1 MGGTIAI
8 HTPVQPSDEIVIT
21 RGGAGVFYWTD
32 MWRHRELLYYLVWR
46 DILIRYKQTVV
57 GIAWALLRPLVAT
70 FVMVIV
76 FGKLAGLGID
86 GLPYSL
92 GVLTGLL
99 SWQLFA
105 GAVGGVAQVVQEYLG
120 SFQGE
125 APAGVEQAIV
135 ARASVMVNVH
145 QAV

>member
-1 MGGTIAI
+1 MASTIENAAIHPAGTIVI
-8 HTPVQPSDEIVIT
+8 RSDG
-21 RGGAGVFYWTD
+21 GGAQYWKD
-32 MWRHRELLYYLVWR
+32 MWNQRELLYFLAWR

-57 GIAWALLRPLVAT
+57 GVAWAVIRPLFT
-70 FVMVIV
+70 TLVMVIV

-120 SFQGE
+120 SSQGE
-125 APAGVEQAIV
+125 APAGVEQANV